1 MSTLAPMNVFV
12 EQLTE
17 MNEHFMEVAVAEG
30 AAPLLLL
37 IGTLLVAVSM
47 GVFGLL
53 TLGAVVDAVT
63 PG

>member
-1 MSTLAPMNVFV
+1 
-12 EQLTE
+12 
-17 MNEHFMEVAVAEG
+17 MNEYFMEVAAGEG
-30 AAPLLLL
+30 AAPVLLL
-37 IGTLLVAVSM
+37 IGTLLVAAAI

>member
-1 MSTLAPMNVFV
+1 MSTLAPMNVIV
-12 EQLTE
+12 EQFTE
-17 MNEHFMEVAVAEG
+17 MNEYFMEVAAGEG
-30 AAPLLLL
+30 AAPVLLL
-37 IGTLLVAVSM
+37 IGTLLVAAAI